1 MGFAGEKAGKN
12 NILKWTFSD
21 RASIGTL
28 HEDLSNIVEKLIGYR
43 DLTKKNML
51 TIKLDCGF

>member
-21 RASIGTL
+21 KASIETS
-28 HEDLSNIVEKLIGYR
+28 HEDLSNIAEKLIGYR
-43 DLTKKNML
+43 DLLENN
-51 TIKLDCGF
+51 C

>member
-1 MGFAGEKAGKN
+1 MGFAGEKAGNN

-28 HEDLSNIVEKLIGYR
+28 HEDLSNIVEKLVGYR
-43 DLTKKNML
+43 DLLENN
-51 TIKLDCGF
+51 C

>member
-1 MGFAGEKAGKN
+1 MGFAREKAGKN

-28 HEDLSNIVEKLIGYR
+28 HEDLSNIVE
-43 DLTKKNML
+43 N
-51 TIKLDCGF
+51 